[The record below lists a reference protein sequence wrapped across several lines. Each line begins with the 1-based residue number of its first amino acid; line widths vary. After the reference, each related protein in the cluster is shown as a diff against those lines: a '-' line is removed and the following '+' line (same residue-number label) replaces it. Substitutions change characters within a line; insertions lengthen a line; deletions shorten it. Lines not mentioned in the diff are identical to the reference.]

1 VKYSTERKQAVLT
14 KLCPPHNR
22 TIREVAAEEGISEAT
37 LYNWRKQAR
46 ERGELYPDAGS
57 EAEGWTARDKFSAVL
72 ETAAMN
78 EAERSEYCRKRGL
91 YPEQLAAW
99 RRACEQANDWAEQ
112 RSALQL
118 KAERDQRSAEAV
130 RSANASSASSARKR
144 RSRAFT
150 YCFRYS
156 RTSALT
162 EVCSRTATSRAFCSS
177 SSSRL
182 RVRFATSGSFRLF
195 IVQHVSSDTLLYALR
210 RHLLLRTRCRDFR
223 VC

>member
-118 KAERDQRSAEAV
+118 KAERDQRSSLAEAV

-156 RTSALT
+156 DK
-162 EVCSRTATSRAFCSS
+162 ATPV
-177 SSSRL
+177 L
-182 RVRFATSGSFRLF
+182 
-195 IVQHVSSDTLLYALR
+195 
-210 RHLLLRTRCRDFR
+210 
-223 VC
+223 